1 MLMSLYTYRIFE
13 TVVKEG
19 SFINAASVLNLTPSA
34 VSHAIAKLE
43 DECGFPLF
51 TRSRTKV
58 NLTNNGER
66 LLPIVGSMLRSEDML
81 RQEIAQINGLEKGI
95 LRVGTFE
102 SVTRKWLP
110 ELINNFRRKYPS
122 IEIEILEGTYR
133 EIERWLNL
141 SMVDM
146 AFISSNYPYS
156 MKYTPLYKDQTVC
169 ITSLDFVTENEG
181 YITAEEIKKY
191 PILAKKEGDDSDVTK
206 ILKKYNIES
215 KQSFRM
221 DSNESIIRMASC
233 GFGIGIL
240 PELICDDREAKSVRF
255 YRFEPEE
262 YRIIGLAYSNE
273 KMRSHAA
280 LAFEKA
286 VKEFLEEKGLDNI

>member
-1 MLMSLYTYRIFE
+1 MSLYTYRIFE

-43 DECGFPLF
+43 AECGFSLF

-58 NLTNNGER
+58 SLTNNGER
-66 LLPIVGSMLRSEDML
+66 LLPIIGSMLRSEDTL
-81 RQEIAQINGLEKGI
+81 KQEIAQINGLEKGI
-95 LRVGTFE
+95 LRIGTFE

-110 ELINNFRRKYPS
+110 EIISNFQRKYPS

-133 EIERWLNL
+133 EIERWLTL

-146 AFISSNYPYS
+146 AFVSSNYASNYK
-156 MKYTPLYKDQTVC
+156 MTPLYKDPMVCVTSAAFQTRHP
-169 ITSLDFVTENEG
+169 D
-181 YITAEEIKKY
+181 YILAEEIKNF
-191 PILAKKEGDDSDVTK
+191 PILAKKEGDDSDVVK
-206 ILKKYNIES
+206 VMKKHGIDW

-221 DSNESIIRMASC
+221 DANESIIRMASC

-240 PELICDDREAKSVRF
+240 PELICDGSKVKNVRF
-255 YRFEPEE
+255 YRFQPEE
-262 YRIIGLAYSNE
+262 YRLIGLAYSNE
-273 KMRSHAA
+273 KMQSHAA
-280 LAFEKA
+280 LEFENEVKAFL
-286 VKEFLEEKGLDNI
+286 KEHY